1 MRVLVVDDEPQ
12 FRRALERALKLEG
25 YEVEVAGNGVEALKT
40 LSEGPAD
47 AVVLD
52 VLMPKLDGL
61 ETCRRL
67 RAVGDSTPVLMLTA
81 RDAVED
87 RVDGLDAGADD
98 YLVKPFAVEELLAR
112 VKARLRRREPEN
124 APGTPSATLLRFAD
138 LVLDTGAREA
148 RRADRAI
155 RLTSKEYDLLHL
167 LMRHPRRVLPHTYI
181 LEQVWGYDF
190 EGESN
195 LVPVYVGQ
203 LRAKLEAAGEPR
215 LIHTVRHAGYVLRE

>member
-25 YEVEVAGNGVEALKT
+25 YEVDVAGNGVEALKT
-40 LSEGPAD
+40 LADGPAD

-67 RAVGDSTPVLMLTA
+67 RAVGDATPVLLLTA

-98 YLVKPFAVEELLAR
+98 
-112 VKARLRRREPEN
+112 
-124 APGTPSATLLRFAD
+124 
-138 LVLDTGAREA
+138 
-148 RRADRAI
+148 
-155 RLTSKEYDLLHL
+155 
-167 LMRHPRRVLPHTYI
+167 
-181 LEQVWGYDF
+181 
-190 EGESN
+190 
-195 LVPVYVGQ
+195 
-203 LRAKLEAAGEPR
+203 
-215 LIHTVRHAGYVLRE
+215 